1 MQTNFPP
8 TLTAPQV
15 TGHPQGLPGEQ
26 PETRAQTKVQ
36 PIANARNPEA
46 RLNDGLEPTKFWRA
60 AIGQPDPSTNAPP
73 PSIMQITISR
83 LLDAQNPDFDIPES
97 DTTTNAQTVEPP
109 GLAAL
114 CGQGHVRGRPR
125 HSRSIGRTERRA
137 QVGLQHLAVVVLR
150 QRRQHHIGLWPFETR
165 NSGEAMRIQRGLVQR
180 AFADDKGYHLFAPF
194 GVRTSDHGDFGHL
207 RVFQQRLFNLARVD
221 IGPPEM
227 IRSLDRSFI
236 VT

>member
-83 LLDAQNPDFDIPES
+83 LLDAQNPDFDNPES
-97 DTTTNAQTVEPP
+97 DTTTNAQTVESPP
-109 GLAAL
+109 DSQLY
-114 CGQGHVRGRPR
+114 VDKV
-125 HSRSIGRTERRA
+125 T
-137 QVGLQHLAVVVLR
+137 
-150 QRRQHHIGLWPFETR
+150 
-165 NSGEAMRIQRGLVQR
+165 SGDGPATVDQSAEPNDAR
-180 AFADDKGYHLFAPF
+180 K
-194 GVRTSDHGDFGHL
+194 S
-207 RVFQQRLFNLARVD
+207 VFSTL
-221 IGPPEM
+221 P
-227 IRSLDRSFI
+227 
-236 VT
+236 